1 MSFQSQPTAPINL
14 SNEALDDHADP
25 SEPPTPVNLSF
36 DEPVVDPLL
45 ASSAEE
51 RPVPSEVDTL
61 EIVNWACSTGCFL
74 PLMGNCPFVPKM
86 SNDDIIQNVEK
97 LSQIL
102 QSKIEMKIQE
112 TKQESRVLNISVH
125 VIKTTV
131 GDYLVVQ
138 IHFNEDFS
146 PMTAVL
152 GVSNVSLFYT
162 PDDIKFKLELIL
174 MQYGL
179 CQERR
184 IIAYLDLE
192 NYVLNEGV
200 RRSKF
205 NITVKGIPMLSI
217 NRVLAELLRE
227 HPVLSCV
234 HLKCLRLISRIS
246 MQPGFKSLLRR
257 KCTEK
262 DGKLPC
268 LKSFYIHTFFSLR
281 YINITC
287 LNRVSIK

>member
-1 MSFQSQPTAPINL
+1 VSFQSQSTTPIHL
-14 SNEALDDHADP
+14 SNEALDAHPDP
-25 SEPPTPVNLSF
+25 SDPPTPVNLSF
-36 DEPVVDPLL
+36 DETDVDPLL

-51 RPVPSEVDTL
+51 RSVPCEVDTL
-61 EIVNWACSTGCFL
+61 QIVNWACSTGCFI
-74 PLMGNCPFVPKM
+74 PLMGNCPFFPKM
-86 SNDDIIQNVEK
+86 SKFDIINIVEK
-97 LSQIL
+97 LSQTL
-102 QSKIEMKIQE
+102 QSKIKLKIQD
-112 TKQESRVLNISVH
+112 TKRESLVLHISVH
-125 VIKTTV
+125 VITTTV

-162 PDDIKFKLELIL
+162 PEDIKFKLELIL
-174 MQYGL
+174 MQYGI
-179 CQERR
+179 CSEKR

-192 NYVLNEGV
+192 NFVLHEGV

-205 NITVKGIPMLSI
+205 NINVKGIPMLSI

-234 HLKCLRLISRIS
+234 HLKCLRLIARIA

-257 KCTEK
+257 KCSEK
-262 DGKLPC
+262 DGKFPC
-268 LKSFYIHTFFSLR
+268 L
-281 YINITC
+281 
-287 LNRVSIK
+287 